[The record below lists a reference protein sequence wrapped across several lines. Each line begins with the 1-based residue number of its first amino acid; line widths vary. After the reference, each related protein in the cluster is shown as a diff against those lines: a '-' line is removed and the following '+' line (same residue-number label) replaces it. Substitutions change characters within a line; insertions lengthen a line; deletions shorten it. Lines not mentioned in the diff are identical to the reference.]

1 MINLVEKGK
10 RLFFRLTDLTIK
22 KRKCDMIVKEVI
34 KMQFIEKM
42 DIEKLKLWEKN
53 PRFNDE
59 AAERLAK
66 VLKKHGFIDPVII
79 DENNIVRAGNTR
91 VKAAK
96 LAGIK
101 SVPALVVNFK
111 NEQAA
116 EAYSIANNKAN
127 EWAQWDYLGLKEIID
142 SIGDYDFEDIGF
154 TKEEYDDLFNRKL
167 FDEELKRELEQRLA
181 ADNEEFQENVE
192 TISKLND
199 IWLLGRHRL
208 MCGDSTKKED
218 IERLI
223 DGAKIDA
230 IYTDPPYG
238 IEAPSDYSNRHGNIY
253 KEFKD
258 DSNVYAIKAIENVKD
273 MGIKKQV
280 WWGANNYCHYLPQ
293 SNNWLIWDKRV
304 EDKISNVNSDAE
316 MAWVLDGHQSIRIF
330 RHKWSGMIKAS
341 ESNQKRVHPTQKP
354 IALALHCF
362 ERYEFGNNILDLF
375 GGSGSTLLAAEQTGR
390 TCYMMELEPYYVD
403 VIIKRY
409 IDYKKSDE
417 DVFVIRDGEKYAYS
431 EVTKS

>member
-1 MINLVEKGK
+1 VNFLTSLTCKKNDVILTKG
-10 RLFFRLTDLTIK
+10 DNI
-22 KRKCDMIVKEVI
+22 
-34 KMQFIEKM
+34 MQFIEKM

-101 SVPALVVNFK
+101 SVPALIVNFK

-167 FDEELKRELEQRLA
+167 FDEDLKRLEQGLA

-192 TISKLND
+192 AISKLND

-223 DGAKIDA
+223 DGTKIDG

-238 IEAPSDYSNRHGNIY
+238 INVPMDNSKRRGIAGGRKYV
-253 KEFKD
+253 EFKD
-258 DSNVYAIKAIENVKD
+258 DSNIYAAKAIENIKD
-273 MGIKKQV
+273 LNIKKQV

-293 SNNWLIWDKRV
+293 SNNWLIWDKKLENDRS
-304 EDKISNVNSDAE
+304 DTNSDGE

-330 RHKWSGMIKAS
+330 RHQWRGMIKAS

-362 ERYEFGNNILDLF
+362 DRYDFGKNVLDLF
-375 GGSGSTLLAAEQTGR
+375 GGSGSTLLAAEQSGR
-390 TCYMMELEPYYVD
+390 TCFMMEIVPYYVD

-409 IDYKKSDE
+409 IDYKKSAE
-417 DVFVIRDGEKYAYS
+417 DVFVIREGEKFSYS
-431 EVTKS
+431 EIAQ